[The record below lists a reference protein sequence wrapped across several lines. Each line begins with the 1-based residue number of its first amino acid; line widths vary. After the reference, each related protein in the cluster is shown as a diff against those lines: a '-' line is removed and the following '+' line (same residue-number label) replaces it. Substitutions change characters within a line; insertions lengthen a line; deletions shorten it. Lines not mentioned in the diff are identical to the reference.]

1 MYIDN
6 IKIQNFKV
14 LKNTT
19 FYFNE
24 HFNLI
29 IGSNNS
35 GKSTM
40 MEALRLW
47 QLAFSKFLKDRTNN
61 KESSFRANTY
71 FSFTI
76 DDIEFLRVQTFR
88 SLFYNGDV
96 SKKIIISVTLA
107 ENNNKVELPI
117 TFALTTEA
125 LNLRFELCSQDGSRL
140 QASDDLLKLVNKKK
154 GASLKNTLLISY
166 IAPLFNLPT
175 KELLYSKG
183 YITQLI
189 QESKSNE
196 VIRNILTNLAPLDY
210 VNKVNQKPTKELLQ
224 IEQEL
229 QYILYK
235 SNALEPELSFTSA
248 FKKESDIYLK
258 ILSYSKSKNY
268 KVELSQL
275 GSGTLNLI
283 NILSVLAYG
292 DYEKFDLSVLLL
304 DEPDSHLHADF
315 QKRLFEVLIKKAK
328 DKNKQ
333 MFVITHNHELIDASD
348 EVLYVNSQSSSI
360 KSISKESY
368 YLIYKDIAHDYYER
382 MLDLTKTKN
391 VLDKLKKQNTKRNIP
406 LIVTEGKTDWK
417 HFKHALKVFKENGY
431 FKQLNIEFLEYESD
445 IEMGWSTL
453 STMLSNLS
461 YIQQQQIIIGIFDSD
476 EKKAINFVN
485 NFVPKNNVYA
495 IIISDILEYNPNGDI
510 SVEML
515 YKRDDI
521 LKYNINNR
529 RLYFNDEFKKAYPYK
544 HKALE
549 NIYCKDSNRIN
560 NNSIEI
566 IADKVIDDSE
576 NSLALSK
583 ENFATSIL
591 NGNTIF
597 DDYEK
602 LEGFKHIFQ
611 QIQDIISPKAD
622 NEV

>member
-6 IKIQNFKV
+6 IKIENFKI
-14 LKNTT
+14 LRNST
-19 FYFNE
+19 FHFNE

-76 DDIEFLRVQTFR
+76 DDIEFLRVQTFK
-88 SLFYNGDV
+88 SLFYNGDI
-96 SKKIIISVTLA
+96 SKKIVISVTLA
-107 ENNNKVELPI
+107 NKGKYVELPI
-117 TFALTTEA
+117 TFTLTTEA
-125 LNLRFELCSQDGSRL
+125 LNLRFELCMQDGSRL
-140 QASDDLLKLVNKKK
+140 KASDDLLNLVNKKK

-196 VIRNILTNLAPLDY
+196 VIRNILTNIVPLNF
-210 VNKVNQKPTKELLQ
+210 VKKNNQKPTKEILQ
-224 IEQEL
+224 IEKDL
-229 QYILYK
+229 QYILY
-235 SNALEPELSFTSA
+235 NTNIEEPELTFTSA
-248 FKKESDIYLK
+248 FKKDSDTYLK
-258 ILSYSKSKNY
+258 ILSYNKSQNN

-304 DEPDSHLHADF
+304 DEPDSHLHADY
-315 QKRLFEVLIKKAK
+315 QKRLFEILLKKAK
-328 DKNKQ
+328 DNNKQ

-348 EVLYVNSQSSSI
+348 EVLYVNSQMQNI
-360 KSISKESY
+360 EAISKESY

-382 MLDLTKTKN
+382 MLDLSKTKTILEKFKN
-391 VLDKLKKQNTKRNIP
+391 ENKRNDIP
-406 LIVTEGKTDWK
+406 LIITEGKTDWK
-417 HFKHALKVFKENGY
+417 HFKHALEVFKKNNLFTE
-431 FKQLNIEFLEYESD
+431 LSIEFLEYEND

-453 STMLSNLS
+453 RTMITNLCV
-461 YIQQQQIIIGIFDSD
+461 IHQPRIIIAIFDSD
-476 EKKAINFVN
+476 EEGAVDFVN
-485 NFVPKNNVYA
+485 NFSSKNNVNA
-495 IIISDILEYNPNGDI
+495 LIISDVLKYNPNGAI
-510 SVEML
+510 SVELL
-515 YKRDDI
+515 YHRND
-521 LKYNINNR
+521 LINFELDGR
-529 RLYFNDEFKKAYPYK
+529 RLYFNDEFKKSYPYK
-544 HKALE
+544 HKTIE
-549 NIYCKDSNRIN
+549 TIYCKDSNRVR
-560 NNSIEI
+560 NSNIEI
-566 IADKVIDDSE
+566 IADKVIDEDE

-583 ENFATSIL
+583 EHFASTVLSS
-591 NGNTIF
+591 NTIF
-597 DDYEK
+597 DNIDK
-602 LEGFKHIFQ
+602 LDGFRHVFQ
-611 QIQDIISPKAD
+611 KIQDIISSS
-622 NEV
+622 NENK